1 MAHTSSGASE
11 IKYVLSLCL
20 LLTSGLMV
28 AASKQMLDNVPQMKY
43 DVFVNF
49 RGKDIRDGFL
59 GYLTRAFH
67 QKQIH
72 AFIDDKL
79 EKGDEIWPSLVGAIQ
94 GSSISL
100 TIFSENYT
108 SSRWCLEELVKILE
122 CREKYRQTVIPVFYG
137 VNPTDVRHQ
146 KGNYGEA
153 LAVLGKKYNL
163 TTVQNWRNALKK
175 AADLSGIKSFDYKTE
190 VDLLGEII
198 NTVNL
203 VLISL
208 DTHPFNIKGHIG
220 IEKSIQHLE
229 SLLHQ
234 ESKYVRVIGIWG
246 MGGIGKTTI
255 AEEMFKKLY
264 SEYDSY
270 YFLENEE
277 EESRKHGTIS
287 LKEKLFSALL
297 GENVKMNILHGL
309 SNYVKRKIG
318 FMKVLIV
325 LDDVNDSDLLEK
337 IIGNLD
343 WFGRGSR
350 IIITTRD
357 KQVLIANKVDDI
369 YHVGALNSSEAL
381 ELFSFYAFNQNHLDM
396 EYYKLSKRVVN
407 YSQGIPLVL
416 KVLGH
421 LLCGKDKEVW
431 ESQLDKLKNMP
442 NTDIYN
448 AMRLSYDDL
457 DRKEQKI
464 LLDLA
469 CFFMGLNLKVDH
481 IKVLLK
487 DSEKD
492 DSVVVGL
499 ERLKDKAL
507 ITISEDNIISMHD
520 IIQEMAWE
528 IVRQESIEDP
538 GNRSRLMDPNDIYE
552 VLKYNKGTEA
562 IRSIRADMS
571 VIRKLQ
577 LSPHIFTKMSKLQFL
592 YFPSKYNQ
600 DGLSLLPHGLQSFP
614 VELRYVAWMH
624 YPLKSLPKNFSAK
637 NIVMFDLSCS
647 QVEKLWD
654 GVQNLMNLKEL
665 KVSGSENLKELPD
678 LSKAT
683 NLEVLDINICPRL
696 TSVSPSILSL
706 NKLKRLSIA
715 YCSLTKITSKNHL
728 PSLSFLNLESCKKL
742 REFSVTSENMIEL
755 DLSSTRVNSLPSSFG
770 RQSKLKI
777 LRLRDSGINSLPSS
791 FKNLTRLQYL
801 TVYKSR
807 ELCTLTELPLS
818 LKTLDATDC
827 TSLKTVL
834 FPSIAQQFKENRKE
848 VLFWNCLKLDEHSLK
863 AIGLNAHINVMR
875 FAYQHLSAPDE
886 NYDDYDRTYE
896 SYQVKYV
903 YPGGI
908 VPEWMEYKTTKDY
921 IIIDLSSSPH
931 SSQLGFIFS
940 FVISGPMVKAIMG
953 YRFTFY
959 ITVSDDEDEN
969 KKDSIDIY
977 MSDSIVWVASDHVC
991 VIYDQRCS
999 RYLNSRVKNQTRFKI
1014 KVEAMAAAVAH
1025 QRGVGLKGFG
1035 VSPINTSAYHNFRK
1049 HINTTAYH
1057 NFIQE
1062 MNIPADH
1069 SFIQKIKATA
1079 DHSLIQQMEVPD
1091 PLYFIP
1097 MLPIFLFIFFFLL
1110 RGRLCFRH
1118 KFFYV
1123 NSCYTA
1129 GLLSDYTNS
1138 NKLH

>member
-1 MAHTSSGASE
+1 
-11 IKYVLSLCL
+11 
-20 LLTSGLMV
+20 
-28 AASKQMLDNVPQMKY
+28 
-43 DVFVNF
+43 
-49 RGKDIRDGFL
+49 
-59 GYLTRAFH
+59 
-67 QKQIH
+67 
-72 AFIDDKL
+72 
-79 EKGDEIWPSLVGAIQ
+79 
-94 GSSISL
+94 
-100 TIFSENYT
+100 
-108 SSRWCLEELVKILE
+108 
-122 CREKYRQTVIPVFYG
+122 
-137 VNPTDVRHQ
+137 
-146 KGNYGEA
+146 
-153 LAVLGKKYNL
+153 
-163 TTVQNWRNALKK
+163 
-175 AADLSGIKSFDYKTE
+175 
-190 VDLLGEII
+190 
-198 NTVNL
+198 
-203 VLISL
+203 
-208 DTHPFNIKGHIG
+208 
-220 IEKSIQHLE
+220 
-229 SLLHQ
+229 
-234 ESKYVRVIGIWG
+234 
-246 MGGIGKTTI
+246 
-255 AEEMFKKLY
+255 
-264 SEYDSY
+264 
-270 YFLENEE
+270 
-277 EESRKHGTIS
+277 
-287 LKEKLFSALL
+287 
-297 GENVKMNILHGL
+297 
-309 SNYVKRKIG
+309 
-318 FMKVLIV
+318 
-325 LDDVNDSDLLEK
+325 
-337 IIGNLD
+337 
-343 WFGRGSR
+343 
-350 IIITTRD
+350 
-357 KQVLIANKVDDI
+357 
-369 YHVGALNSSEAL
+369 
-381 ELFSFYAFNQNHLDM
+381 
-396 EYYKLSKRVVN
+396 
-407 YSQGIPLVL
+407 
-416 KVLGH
+416 
-421 LLCGKDKEVW
+421 
-431 ESQLDKLKNMP
+431 
-442 NTDIYN
+442 
-448 AMRLSYDDL
+448 
-457 DRKEQKI
+457 
-464 LLDLA
+464 
-469 CFFMGLNLKVDH
+469 
-481 IKVLLK
+481 
-487 DSEKD
+487 
-492 DSVVVGL
+492 
-499 ERLKDKAL
+499 
-507 ITISEDNIISMHD
+507 
-520 IIQEMAWE
+520 
-528 IVRQESIEDP
+528 
-538 GNRSRLMDPNDIYE
+538 
-552 VLKYNKGTEA
+552 
-562 IRSIRADMS
+562 
-571 VIRKLQ
+571 
-577 LSPHIFTKMSKLQFL
+577 
-592 YFPSKYNQ
+592 
-600 DGLSLLPHGLQSFP
+600 
-614 VELRYVAWMH
+614 
-624 YPLKSLPKNFSAK
+624 
-637 NIVMFDLSCS
+637 
-647 QVEKLWD
+647 
-654 GVQNLMNLKEL
+654 MNLKEL

-1097 MLPIFLFIFFFLL
+1097 MLPIFLFISFFLL